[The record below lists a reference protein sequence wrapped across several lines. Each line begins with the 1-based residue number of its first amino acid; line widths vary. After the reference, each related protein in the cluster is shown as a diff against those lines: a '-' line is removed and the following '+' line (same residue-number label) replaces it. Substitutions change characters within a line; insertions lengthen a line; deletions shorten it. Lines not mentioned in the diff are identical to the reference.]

1 VTTTAPRPHSTSRP
15 SDFDDFDD
23 DEAPS
28 PATSAATSP
37 APAAVSTPSRRAA
50 IWVDSIFYTAVS
62 VFVASL
68 VAYFLLD

>member
-1 VTTTAPRPHSTSRP
+1 MTTTAPRPFSTPRP
-15 SDFDDFDD
+15 SDFDAFDD
-23 DEAPS
+23 DEAP
-28 PATSAATSP
+28 
-37 APAAVSTPSRRAA
+37 APAATAAAPAEPSSRSRRAA